1 MDFSLFSL
9 VSAVNPETINSRPD
23 LVHGWR
29 FDKTINLPFVIG
41 VIGVVAA
48 GSMWV
53 ASIDER
59 MARVEQIMGDVADQ
73 NRMVD
78 RLDVRVG
85 TVEDQIR
92 ELKDPHYNNIRRE

>member
-9 VSAVNPETINSRPD
+9 VSALNPETINPRPD
-23 LVHGWR
+23 LIHGWR

-41 VIGVVAA
+41 VVGLVAA
-48 GSMWV
+48 GSVWV
-53 ASIDER
+53 GHIDER
-59 MARVEQIMGDVADQ
+59 MAKVEEVVGDVAVQ

-78 RLDVRVG
+78 RLDVRVS

-92 ELKDPHYNNIRRE
+92 ELKDPHYNDIRRE